1 MMSVRFDGRS
11 LTEFGDL
18 LKISGDKETG
28 RALWTGTG
36 RSLGFLRRE
45 FLRETRVHLG
55 KNPKESKGPQKSHN
69 PKTRGIAF
77 RWIRTPKKKSMVTKS
92 RQVNGALF
100 THSTAALGL
109 EKGSPVRPKRGKY
122 LVIPILISGQPNT
135 ANRKQG
141 KSPMRVKPNWATFR
155 KFKEKNGNRYEYS
168 LKDRG
173 THKVVYARR
182 RYKLLKSGNKSK
194 RGKEAVWFPIF
205 TMMRRVK
212 MPKRLGFFEF
222 YERHKGGVEFR
233 FREELDKAIAR
244 IVKRRLSRHRG
255 RR

>member
-1 MMSVRFDGRS
+1 MMSVRFNGRS
-11 LTEFGDL
+11 LTEFGEL
-18 LKISGDKETG
+18 LKLAGEKEVG
-28 RALWTGTG
+28 RAMWTATG

-45 FLRETRVHLG
+45 FLDESRVHLG
-55 KNPKESKGPQKSHN
+55 KNPKESKGAQKSHN

-77 RWIRTPKKKSMVTKS
+77 RWIRTPKKRSEVKHSK
-92 RQVNGALF
+92 QVKGALF

-122 LVIPILISGQPNT
+122 LVIPILIPGQPNT

-141 KSPMRVKPNWATFR
+141 KSSIRVKPNWATFR
-155 KFKEKNGNRYEYS
+155 KFKEKNGNRYEYE

-194 RGKEAVWFPIF
+194 RGREASWFPIF
-205 TMMRRVK
+205 TMMPRVR
-212 MPKRLGFFEF
+212 MPKRLGYFKS
-222 YERHKGGVEFR
+222 YRNNKSGVVRR

-244 IVKRRLSRHRG
+244 IVKRRLSRHSG